1 MEFEAPPEEKVEIK
15 DVSEGEGAAAVSGDT
30 VTMKYKGKLDD
41 GSVFDSGSGFTFT
54 IDGGEVIKGWDIGIK
69 GMKEG
74 GKRKLKVPAKLGYGK
89 RGAMPEIP
97 PNSQLNFVVQL
108 QKIN

>member
-1 MEFEAPPEEKVEIK
+1 MAPEEKVEIK
-15 DVSEGEGAAAVSGDT
+15 DISEGDGPPAASGDT

-54 IDGGEVIKGWDIGIK
+54 IDAGEVIKGWDIGIK
-69 GMKEG
+69 GMKRG
-74 GKRKLKVPAKLGYGK
+74 GKRRLKVPAKLGYGK

-97 PNSQLNFVVQL
+97 PNSELNFVVQL
-108 QKIN
+108 QQIN